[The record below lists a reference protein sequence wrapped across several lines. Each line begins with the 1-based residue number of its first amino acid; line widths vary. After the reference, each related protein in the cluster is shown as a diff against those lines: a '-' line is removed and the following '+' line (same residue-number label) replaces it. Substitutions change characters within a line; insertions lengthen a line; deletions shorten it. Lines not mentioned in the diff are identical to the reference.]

1 MMSTLRTVFKK
12 EIIDS
17 LRDRRTSSMI
27 LVASVL
33 TGPLVLLL
41 LSHFISGL
49 TDKAEAKKVYVAGV
63 QYAPTAVNFFLRQS
77 ADVIDAPDDYE
88 QKIKDGKLDVVVIF
102 DKDFESDLHAGKP
115 ATVKLY
121 YDDSRSEANP
131 AISLT
136 RSLLNGFGRETGL
149 LRLIARG
156 VSPEVVNALKMDNI
170 NIATPK
176 QRAAAFL
183 FVIPMTTLILC
194 LTGGMAVAIDCTAGE
209 RERGSLEPLLL
220 HPVKMVELVLGKW
233 GAVALYASVVV
244 LLAVLG
250 YVLTLLYLPLK
261 LELPLNF
268 GWREFGLFSLIAVP
282 LAGMMGALLM
292 LIATFGRSF
301 KEAQTYSTYL
311 ITLTSFVP
319 AIAIFSSLKDA
330 TWQLYVPV
338 VGAFMVFMRVL
349 RGEAVGMEHFLLP
362 LLVSV
367 VATVVCLWV
376 VSRLLRR
383 EEIVF
388 GRS

>member
-1 MMSTLRTVFKK
+1 MMSAMRTVFKK

-17 LRDRRTSSMI
+17 LRDRRTISMI

-41 LSHFISGL
+41 LSQFISGL
-49 TDKAEAKKVYVAGV
+49 TDKAEAKKVYIAGK
-63 QYAPTAVNFFLRQS
+63 QHAPAAINYFLRQS

-88 QKIKDGKLDVVVIF
+88 QKVKDGKLDAVVIF
-102 DKDFESDLHAGKP
+102 DKDFEADLRSGKT
-115 ATVKLY
+115 ATVELY
-121 YDDSRSEANP
+121 YDGSRTEALP
-131 AISLT
+131 AVGLA
-136 RSLLNGFGRETGL
+136 RGLLSGFGRETGV

-156 VSPEVVNALKMDNI
+156 VSPEVVNALKVENI
-170 NIATPK
+170 NISTPK

-183 FVIPMTTLILC
+183 FVIPMTALILC
-194 LTGGMAVAIDCTAGE
+194 ITGGMAVAIDCTAGE

-220 HPVKMVELVLGKW
+220 HPVKLIELVFGKW
-233 GAVALYASVVV
+233 SAVALYASVVV

-250 YVLTLLYLPLK
+250 YVLTLQYLPK
-261 LELPLNF
+261 IDLPLNF
-268 GWREFGLFSLIAVP
+268 GWREFGLFSLVAVP

-292 LIATFGRSF
+292 LIATFGRSY

-311 ITLTSFVP
+311 ITLASFVP

-338 VGAFMVFMRVL
+338 LGANMVFMRVL
-349 RGEAVGMEHFLLP
+349 RGEAVGLEHFLLP
-362 LLVSV
+362 LLVSITGV
-367 VATVVCLWV
+367 VACLWV
-376 VSRLLRR
+376 VSRLLRK